1 MLPAGESR
9 HDRGGESV
17 IIHLRAP
24 RRAVRIGVAVLWLA
38 GSGCT
43 ALREVP
49 RNQIGAR
56 PERKDVR
63 LVTREGLVYE
73 FDFIRVE
80 GDTMVGYRRRDVEG
94 PIEEYATLRVP
105 LDDVGSLKA
114 RSIDWVRTG
123 LIGGAIAA
131 AVVTAAL
138 IRRGSD
144 DGGSGESPP
153 VKPPI
158 P

>member
-1 MLPAGESR
+1 M
-9 HDRGGESV
+9 
-17 IIHLRAP
+17 
-24 RRAVRIGVAVLWLA
+24 VRVGVALLWLVE
-38 GSGCT
+38 SGCT

-63 LVTREGLVYE
+63 LITREGLVYE
-73 FDFIRVE
+73 FDFVRVE

-94 PIEEYATLRVP
+94 PIEEYATLKVP

-114 RSIDWVRTG
+114 RQIDWMRTG
-123 LIGGAIAA
+123 LIAGVIVAGAVAA
-131 AVVTAAL
+131 AV
-138 IRRGSD
+138 IRSNKDEGSPSG
-144 DGGSGESPP
+144 DGPI
-153 VKPPI
+153 KPPI